1 MINALKRKRKET
13 EKNLEM
19 AKGHTDKGVD
29 GDYEEAPTKEGT
41 LKDEQ
46 INPREIMIIKPL
58 EDAISSILSRVFKL
72 NSKVECSHFIYI

>member
-1 MINALKRKRKET
+1 MINALKEKRKET

-19 AKGHTDKGVD
+19 AKGHTDNKGVD

-46 INPREIMIIKPL
+46 INPREK
-58 EDAISSILSRVFKL
+58 
-72 NSKVECSHFIYI
+72 